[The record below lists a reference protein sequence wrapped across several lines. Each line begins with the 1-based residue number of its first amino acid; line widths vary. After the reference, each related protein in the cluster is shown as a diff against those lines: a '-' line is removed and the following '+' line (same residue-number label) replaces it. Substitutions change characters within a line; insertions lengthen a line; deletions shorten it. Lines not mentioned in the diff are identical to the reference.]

1 MKPIHFEQANTVFTA
16 PPGMTDAE
24 CGPLPAFVHR
34 DDTCG
39 FSLSC
44 WQLTA
49 QEMQEINRT
58 GRLWLFVS
66 DPGQP
71 PVSIQTRDPFK
82 EEETP

>member
-1 MKPIHFEQANTVFTA
+1 MKPIHFEQVNTIFSA
-16 PPGMTDAE
+16 PPGVPETE
-24 CGPLPAFVHR
+24 CGQLPAYVHQ
-34 DDTCG
+34 DETSC

-49 QEMQEINRT
+49 KEMREINRT

-66 DPGQP
+66 APGQP

-82 EEETP
+82 EEGTK